1 MLNGENYCFQPHTHK
16 NKKSKKK
23 KKLFFWIKIL
33 KYIFDTQ
40 RFLLLAESKV

>member
-23 KKLFFWIKIL
+23 KKKVVLLDQDFEVYFWHTKIL
-33 KYIFDTQ
+33 IASWK
-40 RFLLLAESKV
+40 